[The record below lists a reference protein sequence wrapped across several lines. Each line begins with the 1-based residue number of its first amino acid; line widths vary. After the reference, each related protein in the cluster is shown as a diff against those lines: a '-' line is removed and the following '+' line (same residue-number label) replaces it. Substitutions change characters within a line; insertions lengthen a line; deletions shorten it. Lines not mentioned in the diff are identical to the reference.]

1 MKAPVSTTNYPV
13 RFSFLLAA
21 RGQLPREYLMIL
33 TISDTHICMRLGLH
47 VTMPTRHTS
56 RDRRT
61 VRETRLDWNP
71 TTVDWISQ
79 VEKVGRGQSE
89 VDF

>member
-1 MKAPVSTTNYPV
+1 MESPYPV

-47 VTMPTRHTS
+47 VTMPTRYTTPVGTG
-56 RDRRT
+56 RT
-61 VRETRLDWNP
+61 VRETRLNWNK
-71 TTVDWISQ
+71 TTADWISQ